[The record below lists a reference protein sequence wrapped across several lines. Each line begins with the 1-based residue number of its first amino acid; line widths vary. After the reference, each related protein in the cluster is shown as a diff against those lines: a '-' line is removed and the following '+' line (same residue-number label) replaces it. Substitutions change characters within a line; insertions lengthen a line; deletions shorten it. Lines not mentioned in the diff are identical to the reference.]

1 MKKLSGKTSSKA
13 RQRALMRKMYVAG
26 KSVQEIAV
34 YFQIDVRSVYYN
46 RKVDFDERGLDWDVL
61 RLETTTSETEF
72 RETNKRFLTRMFE
85 LFEDEQRRLAEVSDA
100 AERLTLLERYASCYT
115 KLVRAGKSTEPLGE
129 IQEVVTRTVKLLSEL
144 AMTAGR
150 PDIVEWL
157 VGAMEEIEIAV
168 RKEFDGKRG
177 I

>member
-1 MKKLSGKTSSKA
+1 MKKLSGKSSSKA

-26 KSVQEIAV
+26 KSIQEIAV
-34 YFQIDVRSVYYN
+34 YFQLDHRSVYYN
-46 RKVDFDERGLDWDVL
+46 RKRDYEENGLDWDVL
-61 RLETTTSETEF
+61 RIEASTSETEF
-72 RETNKRFLTRMFE
+72 RETNKRFLSRMFN
-85 LFEDEQRRLAEVSDA
+85 LFEAEEHRLSEVGDPSERLA
-100 AERLTLLERYASCYT
+100 LLERYAACYT

-129 IQEVVTRTVKLLSEL
+129 IQEVVTRTVRVLSEL
-144 AMTAGR
+144 AMTAER